1 MSQNIK
7 RSFEKAEGI
16 DFSFTF
22 PEISVYQSK
31 KPKIIGD
38 DTLSENAPQTV
49 SKAPR
54 NDAEE
59 VVVHPGS
66 FIPVT
71 TDIITYRFRQ
81 LVNNF
86 FNEGSQ
92 IEIEFKKEEAPE
104 QESTFAQYMYNGIKD
119 ALVDGMTVKINYN
132 EYRKEFH
139 DYKEVLFRVIVDSI
153 TIIDIGLVKTKEPT
167 RDPIAFYL
175 RSFAY
180 NSSDDKTSFK
190 AAMQKIKDKVKVK
203 PKLLNPDREEGRTVA
218 GVLMEI
224 VSSIANSVLQYM
236 NGLDDNEKDTDL
248 AIYLQ
253 DAWKGFYDDKAINSG
268 TLSKNG
274 MDMAVKYANSKDWT
288 FIEAFK
294 MHVHGFYGAWGFER
308 VENTGSVI
316 TNMFGA
322 NDAYPWK
329 RARVKDMSTL
339 NASMAAVNSDHVP
352 K

>member
-139 DYKEVLFRVIVDSI
+139 DYKEVL
-153 TIIDIGLVKTKEPT
+153 
-167 RDPIAFYL
+167 
-175 RSFAY
+175 
-180 NSSDDKTSFK
+180 
-190 AAMQKIKDKVKVK
+190 
-203 PKLLNPDREEGRTVA
+203 
-218 GVLMEI
+218 
-224 VSSIANSVLQYM
+224 
-236 NGLDDNEKDTDL
+236 
-248 AIYLQ
+248 
-253 DAWKGFYDDKAINSG
+253 
-268 TLSKNG
+268 
-274 MDMAVKYANSKDWT
+274 
-288 FIEAFK
+288 
-294 MHVHGFYGAWGFER
+294 
-308 VENTGSVI
+308 
-316 TNMFGA
+316 
-322 NDAYPWK
+322 
-329 RARVKDMSTL
+329 
-339 NASMAAVNSDHVP
+339 
-352 K
+352 